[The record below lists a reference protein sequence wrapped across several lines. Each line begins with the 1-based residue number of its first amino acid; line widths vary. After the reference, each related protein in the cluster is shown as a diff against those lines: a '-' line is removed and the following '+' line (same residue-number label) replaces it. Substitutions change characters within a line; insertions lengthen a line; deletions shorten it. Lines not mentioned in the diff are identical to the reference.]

1 MRAVYGASVGREVRI
16 VILPLRALAAKYSLP
31 PMTRVLHIGG
41 HYGEECDEYFREGA
55 ASAVFFEPSTSSFQ
69 EMARRIGERPGVC
82 LVHAALGNYNGTGVL
97 LVETA
102 NAGQS
107 SSLLKAKVHATQYP
121 QITFDSTESI
131 TVIRL
136 DNWQG
141 LSHFGPWDLLAI
153 DVQGYELEVFKGAE
167 ETLKSV
173 QAISAEIN
181 REELYEGCAL
191 VGEVDAWL
199 AARGFDRVETEWCGG
214 GWGEAIFVRRRP
226 AP

>member
-1 MRAVYGASVGREVRI
+1 M
-16 VILPLRALAAKYSLP
+16 ILPLRALASKYSLSP
-31 PMTRVLHIGG
+31 LTRILHVGG
-41 HYGEECDEYFREGA
+41 HYGEECEEYFREGA
-55 ASAVFFEPSTSSFQ
+55 ERVTFFEPSAVSYN
-69 EMARRIGERPGVC
+69 EMVRRIGHKENVRCVC
-82 LVHAALGNYNGTGVL
+82 CALGAYEGEATL
-97 LVETA
+97 YVETA

-107 SSLLKAKVHATQYP
+107 SSLLRAKVHAAQYP
-121 QITFDSTESI
+121 QITFDATERVVLH
-131 TVIRL
+131 TL
-136 DNWQG
+136 DYMTALDGVGWN
-141 LSHFGPWDLLAI
+141 LIAI

-199 AARGFDRVETEWCGG
+199 GARGFDRVETEWCGG
-214 GWGEAIFVRRRP
+214 TWGEGIYVRRGA

>member
-1 MRAVYGASVGREVRI
+1 M
-16 VILPLRALAAKYSLP
+16 ILPLRALAAKYSLP
-31 PMTRVLHIGG
+31 PMTRVLHVGG
-41 HYGEECDEYFREGA
+41 HWGEEFEDYRA
-55 ASAVFFEPSTSSFQ
+55 NDVRRITWVEPSLPSFI
-69 EMARRIGERPGVC
+69 EMHRRIGMRGGTRLFHC
-82 LVHAALGNYNGTGVL
+82 ALGAFNGYAMMH
-97 LVETA
+97 VETA

-121 QITFDSTESI
+121 QITFDSQELVTVMRADDLFARDAESFDFI
-131 TVIRL
+131 
-136 DNWQG
+136 
-141 LSHFGPWDLLAI
+141 AI

-199 AARGFDRVETEWCGG
+199 GARGFDRVETEWCGET
-214 GWGEAIFVRRRP
+214 WGEAIFVRRRSP
-226 AP
+226 